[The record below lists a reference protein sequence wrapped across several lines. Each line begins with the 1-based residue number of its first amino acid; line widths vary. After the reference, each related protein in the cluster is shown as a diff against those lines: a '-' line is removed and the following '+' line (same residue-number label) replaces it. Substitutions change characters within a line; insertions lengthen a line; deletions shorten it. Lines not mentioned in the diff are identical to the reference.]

1 MLIAMECP
9 EHEGLHLSSENLLV
23 EIIGEDG
30 QPVAPGEQGEIV
42 VTDLHNYAM
51 PLIRYRIGDL
61 AIQAPENAT
70 CKCGRGLPMISDV
83 SGRILDMIK
92 LADGNEIPGE
102 FFVRFIGNK
111 PGVVQYRVVQ
121 ETLNV
126 INVEL
131 VVNQLF
137 NDAILNNMEND
148 LRAVLGH
155 QLTINIHFMEQLELT
170 PSGKFRVTVSLVQ

>member
-1 MLIAMECP
+1 
-9 EHEGLHLSSENLLV
+9 
-23 EIIGEDG
+23 
-30 QPVAPGEQGEIV
+30 
-42 VTDLHNYAM
+42 M

-61 AIQAPENAT
+61 AIQAPENST
-70 CKCGRGLPMISDV
+70 CRCGRGLPMISDV

-111 PGVVQYRVVQ
+111 PGVAQYRVVQ
-121 ETLNV
+121 EAVDV

-137 NDAILNNMEND
+137 SDVILHDMEQD
-148 LRAVLGH
+148 LRAVLGQ
-155 QLTINIHFMEQLELT
+155 QLTINMHFKDQLELT
-170 PSGKFRVTVSLVQ
+170 PSGKFRVTVSKIQ